1 MPKGAYYAFLVS
13 NDVARYLNTLL
24 DNSSSVQK
32 VYNVVAHLFKWRN
45 LLDLTIPRAV
55 PGQITA
61 AEVNLAKEFWIKF
74 VQSTVEK
81 EIVNSVKHEVGGKVH
96 GRYRRLSLFKDDKG
110 IWRVGLRL
118 REYAPFTYDK
128 RPPAFLPAENR
139 LTLLL
144 MEKAHRQKHAGVEET
159 VARFRMSGFWTP
171 QASKLAKSIKSRC
184 VTCKLLDKRPEH
196 QLMGGIP
203 RDQLSEASSWSH
215 VEMDLFGPFVCRSD
229 VNKRSTIKVWGIVLS
244 DKNTGATHCD
254 IVMNYSAAETLKT
267 LRRFAAIRGWPLQF
281 SSDPG
286 SQLESASGKLESW
299 WMQMRH
305 ELTDLAAKTNFSW
318 NVSPA
323 NSPWRQGS
331 SEVRIKN

>member
-1 MPKGAYYAFLVS
+1 
-13 NDVARYLNTLL
+13 
-24 DNSSSVQK
+24 
-32 VYNVVAHLFKWRN
+32 
-45 LLDLTIPRAV
+45 
-55 PGQITA
+55 
-61 AEVNLAKEFWIKF
+61 
-74 VQSTVEK
+74 
-81 EIVNSVKHEVGGKVH
+81 
-96 GRYRRLSLFKDDKG
+96 
-110 IWRVGLRL
+110 
-118 REYAPFTYDK
+118 
-128 RPPAFLPAENR
+128 
-139 LTLLL
+139 
-144 MEKAHRQKHAGVEET
+144 
-159 VARFRMSGFWTP
+159 
-171 QASKLAKSIKSRC
+171 
-184 VTCKLLDKRPEH
+184 
-196 QLMGGIP
+196 
-203 RDQLSEASSWSH
+203 
-215 VEMDLFGPFVCRSD
+215 MDLFGPFVSRSD